1 MIKTQRTITMHVI
14 FLLMFISLHIE
25 AKPYETLFKSIRE
38 KPRSSIRG
46 INGVY
51 VINLDIR
58 PEKWHRLE
66 TILYYHGVDNTRFS
80 AVCGMDFDLPIIS
93 NFCTRHL
100 RPGALGVM
108 LSHLSIYDDALKKDL
123 KVIWIMEDDVVIL
136 RDPKLLTNF
145 IQELNKIDPEWD
157 ILYTDLDFVK
167 IDGTITRT
175 LALPVDKK
183 HPFSHSLEFY
193 EYRENVSQNIQLIRS
208 RYGMTSM
215 IVSDRGMKKV
225 LEHFTNYDD
234 ILWPIDIEIH
244 FIDGL
249 RQYGIIDPVVTN
261 GYFPFS
267 FSDASWLQ
275 EASTFYEINDNNV
288 ERIVERVIFVRKLTE
303 NWNNL
308 FPLNS
313 TGEL

>member
-123 KVIWIMEDDVVIL
+123 KVIWIMEDDVVIFE
-136 RDPKLLTNF
+136 RSKTFD
-145 IQELNKIDPEWD
+145 EL
-157 ILYTDLDFVK
+157 
-167 IDGTITRT
+167 
-175 LALPVDKK
+175 
-183 HPFSHSLEFY
+183 HSGIK
-193 EYRENVSQNIQLIRS
+193 QDRS
-208 RYGMTSM
+208 
-215 IVSDRGMKKV
+215 
-225 LEHFTNYDD
+225 
-234 ILWPIDIEIH
+234 
-244 FIDGL
+244 
-249 RQYGIIDPVVTN
+249 
-261 GYFPFS
+261 
-267 FSDASWLQ
+267 
-275 EASTFYEINDNNV
+275 
-288 ERIVERVIFVRKLTE
+288 
-303 NWNNL
+303 
-308 FPLNS
+308 
-313 TGEL
+313 